1 MIETNIFVG
10 ILKGT
15 GEFSYTAV
23 PILKRAKTIKLV
35 DDCGIILGYKGQTIS
50 FDDIESGHCFG
61 TINDIVSISFEDNQD
76 KVKADILDKL
86 FTKQDN
92 IQKRIKRVLGK
103 RGHVCNRYKDYLSKI
118 NKHIYSLI

>member
-1 MIETNIFVG
+1 MIETNVYVG
-10 ILKGT
+10 ILKES
-15 GEFSYTAV
+15 GEFYYTAV
-23 PILKRAKTIKLV
+23 PIYKRAKTIKLV

-76 KVKADILDKL
+76 KVKADILSKL

-92 IQKRIKRVLGK
+92 IQKRIKRVLK
-103 RGHVCNRYKDYLSKI
+103 NRGHVCNRYKDYLSKI
-118 NKHIYSLI
+118 NKLIYSVI